1 MSLNKLLLAEITK
14 NLQKATKFKRPKN
27 QWQDPGEITEVNS
40 RNITMRGVNYPVLG
54 VGADGYT
61 QMMQPEMDYE
71 FPQGPVVEYPMM
83 QIGGEYADNTAHKI
97 SVPLTK
103 DQIKAN
109 QIANVARQAQ
119 KNQTSVGNRTGTPN
133 KLRKQLYDEQLD
145 AESFQKLLSAADVA
159 TDLMQVG
166 NFIPH
171 PIAQGIGKIGNYLG
185 AGVDAFQVG
194 TEARK
199 GNYVSAATNI
209 GSMLLPYHMGKKGYR
224 RDMWNTDP
232 GSLAES
238 IAKKGS
244 RNGSYIH
251 LTAPAR
257 LPNNPVINKGVN
269 FNRGLLGTLAAE
281 TVYDSYQDGGQ
292 RPSFEEWYKKVPKQ
306 KNDTT
311 NYRLRRAYELAP
323 QSQLDAFIN
332 NPNAHLYSV
341 YQNPDNNVYEFM
353 KSKDHKTLQKE
364 LDWYYSNDPE
374 AIQFRK
380 QYNLDKSG
388 NYYKYVPRKQDGGS
402 YTVKAGDT
410 LNKIA
415 KQYGTT
421 SKKLASLNKINNPNL
436 INVNQ
441 KLILPSTQARSESFQ
456 DWNKAKQAID
466 QLNQMPDEQMI
477 TNYYANRPEDNYV
490 VVDKKNARMN
500 YYQGN
505 KLVKS
510 YEVGVGANPG
520 DAQTV
525 TKVNSKGKVDWN
537 AGNQSTGAG
546 VYTISN
552 IDPKSKEYYD
562 LPSFN
567 MTNDQGIEVSTSIHG
582 TPIQRRSR
590 FNNNN
595 LADNRM
601 SNGCLNGKCED
612 LTDMYNR
619 FDVGTKVYI
628 LPEDK
633 GNRFQIVD
641 GKPVL
646 KVDPANR
653 AKYNQYIDKTG
664 KVQKG
669 QGINQSVNTLN
680 YKPIQAV
687 FDEKRFK
694 ENVFTTMD
702 FNDEEEY
709 QNSTIPYY
717 QALVKRKQDIMK
729 AAQIPSDVYNE
740 LAKMSFGIYGTESN
754 YGDTHS
760 ALGNLAR
767 AGAKVINR
775 KGSSSP
781 DYKSKATT
789 YGVDDSTNSVGYTQI
804 RWAQLN
810 NDEKN
815 VLKKLGITSNKDFLN
830 PEKAAIATTAILG
843 VRYNQQL
850 TNEERKDIW
859 KNLPAKWNRRENYG
873 SRVKQNAQYL
883 NFQQL
888 MKMGGIIPKAQV
900 GKIVPVFSKV
910 NASRGDIQSSPNIP
924 NAQQIRLIEEL
935 NRRRNIPARAEVR
948 ESKKRPVV
956 EKAWAIATNPMT
968 ALRYKM
974 KGQNIPDY
982 FERGDRSNLDLATD
996 VVNPF
1001 GYLNAAGDLNT
1012 SVANV
1017 IRDPES
1023 IATELPGLVFNGLQ
1037 FLPAAKA
1044 IANTSKIAL
1053 PITKGAVNVFRKT
1066 SDLPLRTR
1074 IRNAANA
1081 GALKLAV
1088 DGDVKGHAYFGM
1100 SPKEAQEAMAR
1111 EMANLPKGA
1120 YSYDK
1125 NMSKNSAPLFWLQ
1138 AARAPKNYTLIRSGT
1153 NQSLNWT
1160 GVKGKRVANA
1170 LPKDFEQY
1178 IPDIEDIKLEHNY
1191 RINELRNMGTTNSL
1205 AQAQILEK
1213 EGIYPAIVHRLR
1225 DESNN
1230 NPNVKKLLEQFLKN
1244 YKPTL
1249 DNPIEQVNKKTGLNF
1264 TI

>member
-83 QIGGEYADNTAHKI
+83 QTGGK
-97 SVPLTK
+97 
-103 DQIKAN
+103 
-109 QIANVARQAQ
+109 
-119 KNQTSVGNRTGTPN
+119 
-133 KLRKQLYDEQLD
+133 
-145 AESFQKLLSAADVA
+145 
-159 TDLMQVG
+159 
-166 NFIPH
+166 
-171 PIAQGIGKIGNYLG
+171 
-185 AGVDAFQVG
+185 
-194 TEARK
+194 
-199 GNYVSAATNI
+199 
-209 GSMLLPYHMGKKGYR
+209 
-224 RDMWNTDP
+224 
-232 GSLAES
+232 
-238 IAKKGS
+238 
-244 RNGSYIH
+244 
-251 LTAPAR
+251 
-257 LPNNPVINKGVN
+257 
-269 FNRGLLGTLAAE
+269 
-281 TVYDSYQDGGQ
+281 

-332 NPNAHLYSV
+332 NPDAHLYSV

-364 LDWYYSNDPE
+364 LEWYYSNDPE

-380 QYNLDKSG
+380 QYDLDKSG
-388 NYYKYVPRKQDGGS
+388 NYYRYVPKKQDGGS

-421 SKKLASLNKINNPNL
+421 SKKIASLNKINNPNL

-456 DWNKAKQAID
+456 DWNKAKQTID
-466 QLNQMPDEQMI
+466 QLNQMADEQMI
-477 TNYYANRPEDNYV
+477 TNYYANRPQDNYV

-582 TPIQRRSR
+582 TPTQRRSR

-619 FDVGTKVYI
+619 FDIGTKVYI

-653 AKYNQYIDKTG
+653 AKYNQYTDKTG

-694 ENVFTTMD
+694 ENVFTPMD
-702 FNDEEEY
+702 FNDDEEY

-767 AGAKVINR
+767 VGAKAINR

-859 KNLPAKWNRRENYG
+859 KNLPSKWNRRENYG
-873 SRVKQNAQYL
+873 SRVKKNAQYL

-888 MKMGGIIPKAQV
+888 MEMGGIIPKAQV

-924 NAQQIRLIEEL
+924 NAQQIKLIEEL
-935 NRRRNIPARAEVR
+935 NRRRNTPARAEVR
-948 ESKKRPVV
+948 ESRERPTA
-956 EKAWAIATNPMT
+956 EKVWAIATNPMT

-982 FERGDRSNLDLATD
+982 FERGERNNLDLAMD
-996 VVNPF
+996 VVNPL
-1001 GYLNAAGDLNT
+1001 GYIGAVDDMTHNVRNMLRDPG
-1012 SVANV
+1012 SVA
-1017 IRDPES
+1017 S
-1023 IATELPGLVFNGLQ
+1023 ELPGLMLNSLQ
-1037 FLPAAKA
+1037 FLPAAKGINNA
-1044 IANTSKIAL
+1044 SNFFSPVVKNAAKTFQN
-1053 PITKGAVNVFRKT
+1053 T

-1074 IRNAANA
+1074 IKNAINA
-1081 GALKLAV
+1081 GTLEV
-1088 DGDVKGHAYFGM
+1088 PVEGDIDSHSYFMM
-1100 SPKEAQEAMAR
+1100 SPKEVQSAMVKERAQ
-1111 EMANLPKGA
+1111 LPRGA
-1120 YSYDK
+1120 YSFDD
-1125 NMSKNSAPLFWLQ
+1125 NMSANAAPLFWNQ
-1138 AARAPKNYTLIRSGT
+1138 IARS
-1153 NQSLNWT
+1153 
-1160 GVKGKRVANA
+1160 
-1170 LPKDFEQY
+1170 PKDFTFVRPGTSQLLNSAGTKGRRVVQAFPKIPEDY
-1178 IPDIEDIKLEHNY
+1178 IPEISQVKQGINNRIEFL
-1191 RINELRNMGTTNSL
+1191 
-1205 AQAQILEK
+1205 
-1213 EGIYPAIVHRLR
+1213 
-1225 DESNN
+1225 
-1230 NPNVKKLLEQFLKN
+1230 KKLDTDDARTTIAKIEEEGWVPELLDMLPYSRNNDARHAAIMEVFMSN
-1244 YKPTL
+1244 YKPVL
-1249 DNPIEQVNKKTGLNF
+1249 DAPIERVNLRTGLNF
-1264 TI
+1264 PNTEIVSDNKNLSRYVQPSVYAIKGNPLRDRLAPAAKKAFLNNLEEFYLKGLFKGQPVENPNAATVLDLGSLDDYNFAKGGQHGGLDRWFAEKWVDVKTGKPCGRQEGEKRGYPACRPSKRVSSKTPKTSSEMSPSEKAKFKQTKTSSQRIPYNHKRN